1 MTKLKQYKMFIDG
14 EWVESESKKTFET
27 LNPESN
33 KPWASAPEASA
44 KDVDRAVKAAQK
56 AFEGEWSKLLPRERA
71 KFLRAIGNQLREN
84 AEMLGEIETKDT
96 GKLFRETK
104 KQADYIAEYY
114 DYYAGLADKV
124 EGTVLPIDKPNVQA
138 ITTRIPIG
146 VIAAIVPWNS
156 QMFLTATKLAPALAM
171 GNTVVLK
178 SSELAPAVIFEF
190 AKLIEKTNLPKGV
203 INVIT
208 GFGDPCGK
216 ALTSHDLV
224 EKIAFTGG
232 PETARHI
239 IKNSAENL
247 SEVSLELGGKSPVA
261 VFDDAKQDNA
271 INGIIAGI
279 FGASGQSCIAGSRLY
294 IQKGIYNEF
303 LDKLISRAEKIKI
316 GAPMDAETEM
326 GPLSNYK
333 QLEIIEKNIQETV
346 KQGGKIRCGGKRH
359 SFSNEGYYFPPTIIE
374 CDNHNL
380 PTAENELFGPVLSV
394 MKFDKEDEIIKKMN
408 DNQYGL
414 SSGVYTSDLARGMRV
429 SKAIRAGITFVN
441 TYRLISP
448 SAPFGGIKDSGYGKE
463 AGIESIKDY
472 TRVKTTWFYTSNDPT
487 LDPFSMR

>member
-1 MTKLKQYKMFIDG
+1 MTDLKHYKMFIDG
-14 EWVESESKKTFET
+14 NWVNSENNKTFET
-27 LNPESN
+27 LNPENN
-33 KPWASAPEASA
+33 KPWAVVPEASA
-44 KDVDRAVKAAQK
+44 NDVDKAVKAAQK
-56 AFEGEWSKLLPRERA
+56 AFEGEWPKLLPRERA
-71 KFLRAIGNQLREN
+71 KFLRAIGEQLREN
-84 AEMLGEIETKDT
+84 AELLGEIETIDT

-104 KQADYIAEYY
+104 KQANYIAEYY

-190 AKLIEKTNLPKGV
+190 AKLVEKTGLPKGV
-203 INVIT
+203 LNVIT
-208 GFGDPCGK
+208 GFGSPCGK
-216 ALTSHDLV
+216 ALTSHSLV
-224 EKIAFTGG
+224 EKVAFTGG
-232 PETARHI
+232 PETARNI
-239 IKNSAENL
+239 IRNSAENL

-261 VFDDAKQDNA
+261 VFNDANQENA
-271 INGIIAGI
+271 INGIVAGI

-294 IQKGIYNEF
+294 IQNEIYNDF
-303 LDKLISRAEKIKI
+303 LNKLVDRANKIII
-316 GAPMDAETEM
+316 GKPMDPKTEM
-326 GPLSNYK
+326 GPISNLK
-333 QLEIIEKNIQETV
+333 QLEIIEKNIQQTID
-346 KQGGKIRCGGKRH
+346 QGGKILTGGKRDT
-359 SFSNEGYYFPPTIIE
+359 FSNEGYYFPPTIIE

-380 PTAENELFGPVLSV
+380 PTAENELFGPILSV
-394 MKFDKEDEIIKKMN
+394 MKFKDEKEIIKKMN

-414 SSGVYTSDLARGMRV
+414 SSGIYTSDLARGLRV

-463 AGIESIKDY
+463 AGIDSIKDF
-472 TRVKTTWFYTSNDPT
+472 TRVKTTWFYTSDKPT
-487 LDPFSMR
+487 PDPFTIG

>member
-1 MTKLKQYKMFIDG
+1 MTKLRIYKMFIDG
-14 EWVESESKKTFET
+14 EWVDSESKKTFET
-27 LNPESN
+27 LNPETN
-33 KPWASAPEASA
+33 KPWAIVPEANSN
-44 KDVDRAVKAAQK
+44 DVDKAVKAAQK
-56 AFEGEWSKLLPRERA
+56 AFEGEWPKLLPRERA
-71 KFLRAIGNQLREN
+71 KFLREIGNQLREN
-84 AEMLGEIETKDT
+84 AEMLGEIETIDT

-104 KQADYIAEYY
+104 KQANYIAEYY

-124 EGTVLPIDKPNVQA
+124 EGTVLPIDKPNIQA

-190 AKLIEKTNLPKGV
+190 AKLIEKTGLPKGV
-203 INVIT
+203 LNVVT
-208 GFGDPCGK
+208 GFGAPCGK
-216 ALTSHDLV
+216 ALTTHNLV
-224 EKIAFTGG
+224 EKVAFTGG
-232 PETARHI
+232 PETARYI
-239 IKNSAENL
+239 IRNSAENL

-271 INGIIAGI
+271 INGIVAGI

-294 IQKGIYNEF
+294 IQKRIYDDF
-303 LDKLISRAEKIKI
+303 LNKLIKRAEKIKI
-316 GAPMDAETEM
+316 GAPMNADTEM
-326 GPLSNYK
+326 GPLSNFK
-333 QLEIIEKNIQETV
+333 QLEIIEKNIKETV
-346 KQGGKIRCGGKRH
+346 EQGGKIRCGGKRH

-374 CDNHNL
+374 CNNHNL
-380 PTAENELFGPVLSV
+380 PAAENELFGPVLSV
-394 MKFDKEDEIIKKMN
+394 MKFDTEEEVIKKMN

-414 SSGVYTSDLARGMRV
+414 SSGIYTSDLARGMRV
-429 SKAIRAGITFVN
+429 SKAIRAGITFVY

-463 AGIESIKDY
+463 AGIDSIKDY
-472 TRVKTTWFYTSNDPT
+472 TRVKTTWFYTSDDPT